1 MTKKANVIVFDLDD
15 TLYKE
20 IDFVRSGFRH
30 VAQILSEEIPSA
42 DSNDI
47 FDVLWQARIQGD
59 DAYDAVIRK
68 FQLGLHLKEMMK
80 EHYRFHH
87 PDISLEE
94 DTRNLLIRLKAAG
107 AVLGIISDG
116 RQIQQTNKIT
126 ALGLREFVDDKNIII
141 NSDKERYKPDP
152 HSFRNIMARYGDS
165 YYWYI
170 GDNPTKDFK
179 APNELGWTT
188 VCLLDDGRNCH
199 PQAFD
204 LATTYLPAIKIENL
218 LEVWNLCEK
227 H

>member
-1 MTKKANVIVFDLDD
+1 MTKQSNVIVFDLDD

-20 IDFVRSGFRH
+20 IDFVRSGFRY
-30 VAQILSEEIPSA
+30 VAQVLSEVIPSA
-42 DSNDI
+42 NSNDI
-47 FDVLWQARIQGD
+47 FDLMWQTRSQGG

-68 FQLGLHLKEMMK
+68 FQLGSRSKEKMK

-87 PDISLEE
+87 PDISLEA
-94 DTRNLLIRLKAAG
+94 DTKNLLIRLKAAG
-107 AVLGIISDG
+107 AVLCIISDG
-116 RQIQQTNKIT
+116 RQIQQTNKIA